1 MSEQCPKRETMSL
14 EETTISNM
22 WEIAA
27 IVEVLEQKGRCTT
40 HNLLDADREVHRR
53 LTEGQKAVTPCPP
66 MTHITQASIHIRIHA
81 TAHTPGSDAV
91 SCTFGQ
97 AHIAI
102 AEVHEPHKGRI
113 ECALRRRPIADRQDA
128 GKDAGWDERRR

>member
-1 MSEQCPKRETMSL
+1 MSNDRPKRDSMSI
-14 EETTISNM
+14 EKATVSNM
-22 WEIAA
+22 WAIAA
-27 IVEVLEQKGRCTT
+27 IVELLEQKGLCTQ
-40 HNLLDADREVHRR
+40 HDLLDADREVHRR
-53 LTEGQKAVTPCPP
+53 LTEGQGADAPCPP